1 VRTSQ
6 WSYETTGVVEADP
19 DAVMRWWLHRD
30 RTEWYL
36 NRIKVAGS
44 RHLRCEESV
53 SDGIRTRTI
62 QFMDR
67 ASWTHHTVGKATELT
82 DGIPERL
89 GDRFVHPYSAV
100 RTKTSPL
107 GGKLMATCECRIEF
121 IPIAAGTE
129 IVEVHSHTL
138 SGMSKARRQRS
149 GDAER
154 VADERAFGETLDR
167 CRLALGAP
175 TNPNQLPLSE
185 S

>member
-1 VRTSQ
+1 
-6 WSYETTGVVEADP
+6 
-19 DAVMRWWLHRD
+19 MRWWLHSD

-36 NRIKVAGS
+36 NRLKVAGS

-67 ASWTHHTVGKATELT
+67 ASWTHHTVGKAFQLT
-82 DGIPERL
+82 DGMPDRQ

-107 GGKLMATCECRIEF
+107 GGKLTASCECRIEF

-129 IVEVHSHTL
+129 ILEVHSHTL
-138 SGMSKARRQRS
+138 TGMSKTRRQRS

-154 VADERAFGETLDR
+154 AEDERAFQETLKR
-167 CRLALGAP
+167 CRLALGVSN
-175 TNPNQLPLSE
+175 TPNQ
-185 S
+185 